1 MTPTLR
7 AGPTMLHQLDRAALH
22 ITENTITPPTE
33 AAGAP
38 FLCHEITSQRKDS

>member
-7 AGPTMLHQLDRAALH
+7 AGPTMLHQLDRAALR
-22 ITENTITPPTE
+22 IAGNTITPPTE

-38 FLCHEITSQRKDS
+38 FKAGDLRVVRQ